1 MQGVN
6 MGVMSMLGKWMR
18 WLKSDPMKVEHTQPA
33 RNPRGCD
40 IDLDDRAKLELL
52 LKKAKEYKI
61 KEKRTKGVK
70 YDL

>member
-1 MQGVN
+1 
-6 MGVMSMLGKWMR
+6 MLGKWMR
-18 WLKSDPMKVEHTQPA
+18 WLKSDPMKVENTKPA
-33 RNPRGCD
+33 RNPRACD
-40 IDLDDRAKLELL
+40 VDLDDRAKLELL

>member
-1 MQGVN
+1 
-6 MGVMSMLGKWMR
+6 MLGKWMR
-18 WLKSDPMKVEHTQPA
+18 WLKSDPMKVENTKPA
-33 RNPRGCD
+33 RNPRGYD

>member
-1 MQGVN
+1 
-6 MGVMSMLGKWMR
+6 MGIMSMLGKWMR
-18 WLKSDPMKVEHTQPA
+18 CLKSDPMKVEHTQPA
-33 RNPRGCD
+33 MNPRGCD